1 MKFCK
6 TCGNMY
12 YTKLLSEDDDKLIYY
27 CRKCGDKDDNFG
39 EDSSSL
45 CVSKTHISGGKAFSN
60 IINEYTKLDP
70 TLPRIKN
77 IKCPNVSCNS
87 NKEISSETKEEIGSE
102 TKEEIGSEKKEG
114 DKSEHEIIYLRYD
127 DIGMK
132 YVYLCTTCD
141 HSWKP

>member
-6 TCGNMY
+6 ICGNMY
-12 YTKLLSEDDDKLIYY
+12 YTKLLNEEDDKLIYY

-39 EDSSSL
+39 GDSNSL
-45 CVSKTHISGGKAFSN
+45 CVSKTHISGGKAYSN

-77 IKCPNVSCNS
+77 IKCPNVSCQS
-87 NKEISSETKEEIGSE
+87 NKETSGES
-102 TKEEIGSEKKEG
+102 KEG
-114 DKSEHEIIYLRYD
+114 KEHDSTEHDSTEHDSTEHEIIYLRYD

>member
-6 TCGNMY
+6 NCGNMY
-12 YTKLLSEDDDKLIYY
+12 YTKLLSEENDKLIYY
-27 CRKCGDKDDNFG
+27 CRKCGDEDDNFG
-39 EDSSSL
+39 EDSNSL

-77 IKCPNVSCNS
+77 IKCPNVSCES
-87 NKEISSETKEEIGSE
+87 NKETSGET
-102 TKEEIGSEKKEG
+102 KEG

>member
-6 TCGNMY
+6 KCGNMY
-12 YTKLLSEDDDKLIYY
+12 YTKLLSEEDDKLIYY

-39 EDSSSL
+39 EDSKSL

-70 TLPRIKN
+70 TLPRINN
-77 IKCPNVSCNS
+77 IKCPNASCKS
-87 NKEISSETKEEIGSE
+87 NKES
-102 TKEEIGSEKKEG
+102 KEG
-114 DKSEHEIIYLRYD
+114 EESKNSEHEIIYLRYD

-132 YVYLCTTCD
+132 YIYLCTSCD
-141 HSWKP
+141 HTWKP

>member
-1 MKFCK
+1 
-6 TCGNMY
+6 MY
-12 YTKLLSEDDDKLIYY
+12 YTKLLSEEDDKLIYY

-39 EDSSSL
+39 GESNSL

-77 IKCPNVSCNS
+77 IKCPNVSCGS
-87 NKEISSETKEEIGSE
+87 NKESSGETKEGYNS
-102 TKEEIGSEKKEG
+102 
-114 DKSEHEIIYLRYD
+114 SEHEIIYLRYD